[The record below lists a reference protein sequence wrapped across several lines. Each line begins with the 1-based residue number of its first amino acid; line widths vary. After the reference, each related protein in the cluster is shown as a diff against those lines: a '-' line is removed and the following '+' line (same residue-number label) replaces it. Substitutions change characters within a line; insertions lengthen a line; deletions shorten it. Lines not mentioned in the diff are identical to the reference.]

1 MTAAGPLFR
10 GGKLGEGRAMPYR
23 TQPDNL
29 LLHKLLVDDAA
40 EGVALHPFDG
50 RGQVA
55 EVPRPDGFGRH
66 GEVQIAFPRFGQEVR
81 LEAFQPRVAVKFVVD
96 VRLDVL
102 QAFPEWGKPEMPHV
116 DA

>member
-1 MTAAGPLFR
+1 
-10 GGKLGEGRAMPYR
+10 MPYR
-23 TQPDNL
+23 TQPDDL

-66 GEVQIAFPRFGQEVR
+66 GEVQIAFPRFGQKIR

-96 VRLDVL
+96 VWLDVL
-102 QAFPEWGKPEMPHV
+102 QPFPECGKPEMPHV